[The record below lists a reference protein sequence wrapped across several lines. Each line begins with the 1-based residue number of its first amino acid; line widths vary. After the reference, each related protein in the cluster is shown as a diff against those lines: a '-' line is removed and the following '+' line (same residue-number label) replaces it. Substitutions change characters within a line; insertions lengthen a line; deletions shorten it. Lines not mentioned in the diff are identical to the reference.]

1 MDVWFLFVRTP
12 GFHARFLW
20 MHHNVCVYANPSNIA
35 ERPRERW
42 HRQSDMHHNCY
53 SKSFSNQAKCS
64 RIERYNRTRHM
75 SCILV
80 NAILAVHLDTFIAN
94 LKPVIRDTSTINT
107 SKHFKPIFSFFFI
120 FWLVLFLLFK
130 FGISMVER
138 TNKKEMQRCAIKNK
152 WQITRNDIEKWT
164 VSEFDSPQN

>member
-64 RIERYNRTRHM
+64 RIERYNRARHM

-107 SKHFKPIFSFFFI
+107 SKHFKPIFSFLFF
-120 FWLVLFLLFK
+120 FYWCCFCFSSLEFRWLNGRTKKKCNAVQ
-130 FGISMVER
+130 SR
-138 TNKKEMQRCAIKNK
+138 TNDKSQGM
-152 WQITRNDIEKWT
+152 T
-164 VSEFDSPQN
+164 